1 MMFPKVDS
9 VCDAFWKACERE
21 HVEVTHAKS
30 KLDALDLLQ
39 SANVHDSYNLLII
52 DARNS
57 KFLDA
62 EDITR

>member
-1 MMFPKVDS
+1 MFPKVDS
-9 VCDAFWKACERE
+9 ICDAFRRACERE
-21 HVEVTHAKS
+21 HVEITHAKS
-30 KLDALDLLQ
+30 KLDALDLLH
-39 SANVHDSYNLLII
+39 SPNVHESYNLLII